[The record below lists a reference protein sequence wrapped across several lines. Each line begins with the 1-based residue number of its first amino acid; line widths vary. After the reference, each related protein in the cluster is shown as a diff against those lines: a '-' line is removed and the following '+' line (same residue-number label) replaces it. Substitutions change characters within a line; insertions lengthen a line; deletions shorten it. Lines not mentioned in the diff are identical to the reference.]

1 MDQERTVL
9 PRMRCVKSM
18 HFTHA
23 TRTTTAPPWS
33 CNGPVLMIPILPVQ
47 LYSSVQDETPR
58 RRLVSLHKPTPCAL
72 NAT

>member
-9 PRMRCVKSM
+9 PQMRCEE
-18 HFTHA
+18 HA
-23 TRTTTAPPWS
+23 FYARAIRPTTAPPWS
-33 CNGPVLMIPILPVQ
+33 CNGPVLMITILSVQ